1 MGVLSCNRRNCSN
14 IMCDRYNTTFG
25 YVCDDCFSEMCIA
38 QKSDE
43 DFTIESFMRSDKFA
57 VDDLKVDLSEVF
69 KL

>member
-1 MGVLSCNRRNCSN
+1 
-14 IMCDRYNTTFG
+14 MCDRYNTTFG